1 MYFMGRDDRDAN
13 RKIQRLPEKIFSDE
27 LAHMKRHREGK
38 KEQIETGTMAQ

>member
-1 MYFMGRDDRDAN
+1 VKKERDNARPAN
-13 RKIQRLPEKIFSDE
+13 DSQETYKKKFIVE